1 MPLNKFEEGKEY
13 VVPIRRALLL
23 SASEIKF
30 GPVRPTERARR
41 TLAIK
46 NTWGA
51 NIAVTLSDPIGN
63 IFAWIPVHNRPLAKD
78 ASMNVD
84 LDFLP
89 LRARGRC
96 WAPSLSPPS
105 TARERSSWRAA
116 SSPSPVR
123 SPELRHLLHTDFQI
137 VGQLGHSALPAGP
150 AKNSEG
156 CRHVA
161 AEEEELDS
169 SADGEL

>member
-1 MPLNKFEEGKEY
+1 VPLNKFEEGKEY

-63 IFAWIPVHNRPLAKD
+63 IFAWIPVHNRPLAKGC
-78 ASMNVD
+78 
-84 LDFLP
+84 LHECRPRLFF
-89 LRARGRC
+89 
-96 WAPSLSPPS
+96 APSGAGS
-105 TARERSSWRAA
+105 
-116 SSPSPVR
+116 
-123 SPELRHLLHTDFQI
+123 LLGTLAITTVDCPRTVKLEGRVQSI
-137 VGQLGHSALPAGP
+137 PGP
-150 AKNSEG
+150 IP
-156 CRHVA
+156 
-161 AEEEELDS
+161 
-169 SADGEL
+169 

>member
-84 LDFLP
+84 LDYF
-89 LRARGRC
+89 
-96 WAPSLSPPS
+96 APSGAGS
-105 TARERSSWRAA
+105 
-116 SSPSPVR
+116 
-123 SPELRHLLHTDFQI
+123 LLGTLAITTVDCPRTVKLEGRVQSI
-137 VGQLGHSALPAGP
+137 PGP
-150 AKNSEG
+150 IP
-156 CRHVA
+156 
-161 AEEEELDS
+161 
-169 SADGEL
+169 